1 MTDLDRVLDDLPER
15 RKDIASRLR
24 ELHDITSDD
33 PDEPD
38 LVLRAV
44 ASLVRFLRASDLC
57 EPELAAGD
65 GRILAQWDDPGIGL
79 LALEFREDDHVEF
92 ALATGGES
100 GEPIRVRRSGGP
112 APVAHC
118 LDFVRRDEGG
128 LSVRRRGRG
137 HGSGRRPSNV
147 LIRRRRHAPSEAH
160 HR

>member
-1 MTDLDRVLDDLPER
+1 MTDLDRVLDDLPES

-24 ELHDITSDD
+24 ELHHITSDD

-38 LVLRAV
+38 LALRAV

-79 LALEFREDDHVEF
+79 LALEFREDDDVEF

-100 GEPIRVRRSGGP
+100 GEPMRVRRSGGP

-118 LDFVRRDEGG
+118 LDFVRRMKEDSRYGG
-128 LSVRRRGRG
+128 VAAVTAPAVARRTF
-137 HGSGRRPSNV
+137 
-147 LIRRRRHAPSEAH
+147 
-160 HR
+160 